1 MNHNE
6 KNNRDNDL
14 INNNENIVVSGFGS
28 RNLAIDN
35 LDRLIRDNTA
45 NNISTGIIL
54 VKFNALKEIIST
66 FGFKKGDDFLLQCL
80 KRVKQSLH
88 PADIIYKLSDNNYLI
103 SLSKIFN
110 EGHAILA
117 ANKINMAFKRP
128 VSIDNHNVSANI
140 HMGIAIH
147 PAHAK
152 TSEELV
158 KYALKALDLAISE
171 RYPYT
176 VWPGE
181 DTAKSKSNIIIETEL
196 SNAIAENNFNIHY
209 QPKLDIRN
217 NKIVGVECLARWA
230 SPTYGVLPPDYFIPI
245 AENAG
250 LIDDLT
256 VNIINLALRESREW
270 TKSGNHLTLSI
281 NLSAINLQD
290 GHLVEM
296 IKRALNIWDVSPD
309 RIIFEVT
316 ESAIMLNPELSL
328 NILTEL
334 NKSNI
339 RCSID
344 DFGTGYSSFAYLKKL
359 PVSELKIDKSFV
371 INMSANKEDAIIAKA
386 IVELAH
392 NFNMFVTAEG
402 VENAETLNKLANMN
416 CEYAQGYY
424 IAKPMSNEKFME
436 WVGNCSY
443 EF

>member
-1 MNHNE
+1 MVNDDNE
-6 KNNRDNDL
+6 NNSIFSSNDL
-14 INNNENIVVSGFGS
+14 VEFDSKTRNIAFENLSAVISNNSS
-28 RNLAIDN
+28 
-35 LDRLIRDNTA
+35 

-54 VKFNALKEIIST
+54 IKFLALKEVNAT
-66 FGFKKGDDFLLQCL
+66 FGFKKGDAFLLQCVS
-80 KRVKQSLH
+80 RVRKSLI
-88 PADIIYKLSDNNYLI
+88 ASDTIYKISENNFLI
-103 SLSKIFN
+103 CLSKTIN

-117 ANKINMAFKRP
+117 ASKINNAFKHP
-128 VSIDNHNVSANI
+128 VSIDQHEISANI
-140 HMGIAIH
+140 RMGIAIH
-147 PAHAK
+147 PEHSETA
-152 TSEELV
+152 EELI
-158 KYALKALDLAISE
+158 KYALNAQDIAIAE
-171 RYPYT
+171 RYPYV
-176 VWPGE
+176 VWPG
-181 DTAKSKSNIIIETEL
+181 DPRQKAKSGIIIETEL
-196 SNAIAENNFNIHY
+196 RNAIAENSFQINY
-209 QPKLDIRN
+209 QPKLDIKN
-217 NKIVGVECLARWA
+217 NKIVGVECLARWT
-230 SPTYGVLPPDYFIPI
+230 SPSYGILPPDYFIPI

-270 TKSGNHLTLSI
+270 TKSGSHLTLSI
-281 NLSAINLQD
+281 NLSAINLHD

-316 ESAIMLNPELSL
+316 ESAMMLNPEISL
-328 NILTEL
+328 NMLTEL
-334 NKSNI
+334 NKNGI

-371 INMSANKEDAIIAKA
+371 LNMSADKEDAIIAGA

-402 VENAETLNKLANMN
+402 VENAETLNRLADMN

-424 IAKPMSNEKFME
+424 IAGPMSNEKFME
-436 WVGNCSY
+436 WVGNCNY